1 MTAELEEII
10 TTIVN
15 EDSIFNHL
23 SRCIFLSHNKNKNSE
38 SIWFK
43 DEQNNMQVI
52 IRNYLDFNS
61 CTFLGKF
68 EDQNVSE
75 TFDKSLYY
83 KVKILCEVKNSR

>member
-23 SRCIFLSHNKNKNSE
+23 SRCIFLLYNKNKNSE

-61 CTFLGKF
+61 CTFLGRF
-68 EDQNVSE
+68 EDQNISE
-75 TFDKSLYY
+75 NFDKSLYY
-83 KVKILCEVKNSR
+83 KVKVLCEVKNSR

>member
-23 SRCIFLSHNKNKNSE
+23 SECIFLDHNKRKNSE

-52 IRNYLDFNS
+52 IRNYLNYNN
-61 CTFLGKF
+61 CTFLGRF
-68 EDQNVSE
+68 EDKDISE
-75 TFDKSLYY
+75 VFDKSLYDRV
-83 KVKILCEVKNSR
+83 KVLCEFKNSR

>member
-15 EDSIFNHL
+15 EDSIFDHL
-23 SRCIFLSHNKNKNSE
+23 SRCIFLSYNKNKNSE

-52 IRNYLDFNS
+52 IRNYLNFND
-61 CTFLGKF
+61 CTFLGVF
-68 EDQNVSE
+68 EDNNISDV
-75 TFDKSLYY
+75 FNKSLYNRV
-83 KVKILCEVKNSR
+83 KVLCEVKNSR